1 MEARKASGAAPKKP
15 SAAEAAKKM
24 QALALAA
31 KEAPVVDNGGAAGAD
46 GTTGKKLVEKLQS
59 DFKGLKDVIR
69 RSRKSNS
76 RLVFLSFKL

>member
-1 MEARKASGAAPKKP
+1 MEARKASGAANPKK
-15 SAAEAAKKM
+15 SGDTAKKV
-24 QALALAA
+24 QALNLA
-31 KEAPVVDNGGAAGAD
+31 KDSEVTD

-76 RLVFLSFKL
+76 RLVVHLHENSFR